1 MFTVTARR
9 LIAAF
14 LLGAAVGAAS
24 TVPYYGRRVEAL
36 ILTTGSLLQQLHEHR
51 ARLERLQEAG
61 NEPSRRVIQRVRLE
75 FLYPD
80 EAVRLSLTERLAPLA
95 EELVGRELERVDPY
109 LVHALFD
116 GRAVDLDEA
125 RYQVT
130 VRSVVA
136 AEEVTV
142 ILAVARVV
150 PGPGPGA
157 SRGPGGSAAGPR
169 QWAPRARREPGTG
182 ASRGSARARA
192 RQRAP
197 GASRHHPPPAAV
209 RARRAPSGRAG
220 GVPFGRGRA
229 AHTGRAEGAAS
240 IRAGRRARRVSGR
253 GTGVAAPPGPAGGDP
268 TAGR

>member
-1 MFTVTARR
+1 
-9 LIAAF
+9 
-14 LLGAAVGAAS
+14 
-24 TVPYYGRRVEAL
+24 
-36 ILTTGSLLQQLHEHR
+36 
-51 ARLERLQEAG
+51 
-61 NEPSRRVIQRVRLE
+61 
-75 FLYPD
+75 
-80 EAVRLSLTERLAPLA
+80 PLA

-197 GASRHHPPPAAV
+197 GASRSSARAGGPAAGAG
-209 RARRAPSGRAG
+209 REPASPAAGGRAG
-220 GVPFGRGRA
+220 PPCPFGPGGRGALRPRA
-229 AHTGRAEGAAS
+229 RCPYGPGGRRGVHSGWAEGAA
-240 IRAGRRARRVSGR
+240 RFGAWDWGGGTTRAR
-253 GTGVAAPPGPAGGDP
+253 GG
-268 TAGR
+268 